1 MEGLLTAISTVG
13 FPIVVAMYTLI
24 KLEKTI
30 HANTIIMTKV
40 YERLGGD
47 ILND

>member
-1 MEGLLTAISTVG
+1 MEQLVTAISTVG

-30 HANTIIMTKV
+30 HQNTIVMTKI
-40 YERLGGD
+40 YERLGGERLD
-47 ILND
+47 D

>member
-1 MEGLLTAISTVG
+1 MENLLTAISTVG